1 MWRRFKE
8 YVVAVAP
15 VIARTL
21 VLSTASLV
29 VSDGLR
35 RAGILLARRVLESLP
50 GGVWSGTQLT
60 AFVPFLSSPHSLF
73 D

>member
-1 MWRRFKE
+1 MWWRFKE

-50 GGVWSGTQLT
+50 GCMVWHAAYGVC
-60 AFVPFLSSPHSLF
+60 AVFVVASFIV
-73 D
+73 

>member
-1 MWRRFKE
+1 MWWRFKE

-50 GGVWSGTQLT
+50 GGMGWHAAYGVC
-60 AFVPFLSSPHSLF
+60 AVFVVASFIV
-73 D
+73 

>member
-50 GGVWSGTQLT
+50 GGGMEWHAAYGVC
-60 AFVPFLSSPHSLF
+60 AVFVVASFIV
-73 D
+73 

>member
-1 MWRRFKE
+1 MWWRFKE

-35 RAGILLARRVLESLP
+35 RAGILLARRVL
-50 GGVWSGTQLT
+50 SGTQLT

>member
-1 MWRRFKE
+1 MWWRFKE

-50 GGVWSGTQLT
+50 GGMEWHAAYGVC
-60 AFVPFLSSPHSLF
+60 AVFVVASFVV
-73 D
+73 

>member
-1 MWRRFKE
+1 MWWRFKE

-35 RAGILLARRVLESLP
+35 RAGILLARRRS
-50 GGVWSGTQLT
+50 
-60 AFVPFLSSPHSLF
+60 
-73 D
+73 

>member
-1 MWRRFKE
+1 MWWRFKE

-35 RAGILLARRVLESLP
+35 KAGILLARRVLESLP
-50 GGVWSGTQLT
+50 GVWSGTQLT